1 MTVSQQYD
9 MGMGKSEYLR
19 CVADSTGNTSSQI
32 LYRV

>member
-1 MTVSQQYD
+1 MSQHD
-9 MGMGKSEYLR
+9 MGMEKGEYLH